1 MKVSYRVWLD
11 QRGKA
16 FGEGPYR
23 LLKRVGKTA
32 SLNQAASDMG
42 MAYSKAWRLIRTL
55 EERLGF
61 ALLERK
67 VGGKAGGG
75 SKLTPEAETL
85 LTQYER
91 FRKDVKTALTKIYLR
106 HFGKTFTSTNGR
118 LSKT

>member
-42 MAYSKAWRLIRTL
+42 MAYSKA
-55 EERLGF
+55 
-61 ALLERK
+61 
-67 VGGKAGGG
+67 
-75 SKLTPEAETL
+75 
-85 LTQYER
+85 
-91 FRKDVKTALTKIYLR
+91 
-106 HFGKTFTSTNGR
+106 
-118 LSKT
+118 